1 MSRHRPRTCARR
13 RTLAGVPDEPVSL
26 RLVLT
31 RWWPLAASWALMGI
45 ELPLVGAVV
54 ARLANPD
61 VSLAAY
67 GGFVFPIALI
77 IEAPIIML
85 LAASTALGRDMQ
97 AYRLMHRFMTVT
109 SLGLTI
115 LHAILAFTPAFDLVL
130 VTLLGPPDEVI
141 EPARLGLAIMLPWTW
156 TIAYRR
162 FHQGF
167 LIRFGQS
174 GAVGVGTVVRLAT
187 VAVVT
192 AATAFA
198 GAPGI
203 VVATCAIASG
213 VTAEAIYTGWRT
225 RPIVR
230 GPLADAPLAD
240 EPLRWNA
247 FGTFYMPLVLTS
259 LLLLLVQP
267 IGAAAMARMPVALAS
282 LAAFP
287 VVNGLLFFFRSVGY
301 AYAEVV
307 VALMDRPGA
316 EEALRRFTWILTVG
330 SLVAPALVAAT
341 PASRFWFET
350 LSGLRPELATLAQ
363 TAFLVGVAWAPL
375 DVLRNYLQGR
385 LVYARATRGVGESV
399 AIFLATSAA
408 GMVWGVMTQAGA
420 GLTIAMAAFV
430 VGTVAQVIWMAWRVR
445 TDVG

>member
-1 MSRHRPRTCARR
+1 
-13 RTLAGVPDEPVSL
+13 
-26 RLVLT
+26 
-31 RWWPLAASWALMGI
+31 MGI
-45 ELPLVGAVV
+45 ELPLVGAVM
-54 ARLANPD
+54 ARLADPEIH
-61 VSLAAY
+61 LAAY

-85 LAASTALGRDMQ
+85 LAASTALGKDMQ

-109 SLGLTI
+109 SAALTV
-115 LHAILAFTPAFDLVL
+115 LHAALAFTPAFDTVL
-130 VTLLGPPDEVI
+130 VRLLDPPAEVI

-162 FHQGF
+162 FHQGL
-167 LIRFGQS
+167 LIRFGAS
-174 GAVGVGTVVRLAT
+174 GAVGVGTVVRLVT
-187 VAVVT
+187 VGLVT
-192 AATAFA
+192 GATAWV
-198 GAPGI
+198 GATGI

-213 VTAEAIYTGWRT
+213 VTAEAVYTWWRS
-225 RPIVR
+225 RPVVR
-230 GPLADAPLAD
+230 GPLARAPLAE
-240 EPLRWNA
+240 EPLRWQA

-267 IGAAAMARMPVALAS
+267 IGAAAMARMPEALAS

-316 EEALRRFTWILTVG
+316 QPVLRRFTWILTTA
-330 SLVAPALVAAT
+330 SLLAPALVAAT
-341 PASRFWFET
+341 PAAQFWFET
-350 LSGLRPELATLAQ
+350 FSGLRPDLAALAR

-375 DVLRNYLQGR
+375 DVVRNYLQGR
-385 LVYARATRGVGESV
+385 LVFARATRGVGESV
-399 AIFLATSAA
+399 SVFLLVSAA
-408 GMVWGVMTQAGA
+408 GMAWGVVTQAGA

-430 VGTVAQVIWMAWRVR
+430 VGTVAQVAWMAWRVR
-445 TDVG
+445 TDVR